1 MAHEYSIK
9 IHDYLTGKIADAQK
23 NKKKAKSLE
32 DFGNVQ
38 FYNGQLEEL
47 FSVRKYLTDQ
57 IDLDTHKYYNW
68 CIKRNKMAY
77 IYLLNL
83 HEKIDKKLIE
93 AKKSVDTASNE
104 PEKIKFIQG
113 RIQVLS
119 EFKEFLN
126 NNLNSKL
133 PRKIRQ
139 RLKENQ

>member
-1 MAHEYSIK
+1 
-9 IHDYLTGKIADAQK
+9 
-23 NKKKAKSLE
+23 
-32 DFGNVQ
+32 
-38 FYNGQLEEL
+38 
-47 FSVRKYLTDQ
+47 
-57 IDLDTHKYYNW
+57 
-68 CIKRNKMAY
+68 MAY

-93 AKKSVDTASNE
+93 AKKSIDNASYE

-113 RIQVLS
+113 RIQALS

>member
-1 MAHEYSIK
+1 
-9 IHDYLTGKIADAQK
+9 
-23 NKKKAKSLE
+23 
-32 DFGNVQ
+32 
-38 FYNGQLEEL
+38 
-47 FSVRKYLTDQ
+47 
-57 IDLDTHKYYNW
+57 
-68 CIKRNKMAY
+68 MAY

-93 AKKSVDTASNE
+93 AKKNVDTASSE

-133 PRKIRQ
+133 PRRIRK
-139 RLKENQ
+139 RFKENQ

>member
-1 MAHEYSIK
+1 
-9 IHDYLTGKIADAQK
+9 
-23 NKKKAKSLE
+23 
-32 DFGNVQ
+32 
-38 FYNGQLEEL
+38 
-47 FSVRKYLTDQ
+47 
-57 IDLDTHKYYNW
+57 
-68 CIKRNKMAY
+68 MAY

-93 AKKSVDTASNE
+93 AKKSIDTASNE

-113 RIQVLS
+113 RIQALS

-133 PRKIRQ
+133 PRRIRQ

>member
-1 MAHEYSIK
+1 
-9 IHDYLTGKIADAQK
+9 
-23 NKKKAKSLE
+23 
-32 DFGNVQ
+32 
-38 FYNGQLEEL
+38 
-47 FSVRKYLTDQ
+47 
-57 IDLDTHKYYNW
+57 
-68 CIKRNKMAY
+68 MAY

-93 AKKSVDTASNE
+93 AKKSADNASND